1 MKIFLRK
8 KSGAGHCRAGLV
20 YEALYPRALWEWRCI
35 MGKNKKQQ
43 NKPGSTL
50 NREEFGYGYDL
61 SIDDMGVIGQ
71 NDAAKKQKP
80 RGNKKEER

>member
-8 KSGAGHCRAGLV
+8 KCGAGPCPAGPV
-20 YEALYPRALWEWRCI
+20 YEALPYRAFWDWRCI
-35 MGKNKKQQ
+35 MSKNKKQQ

-50 NREEFGYGYDL
+50 NREEFGYGYDI